1 VHPVGL
7 LNLIYRLIRQYLSV
21 SIYYKRH
28 VMFCISFP
36 ADNRTSVYTPNVSA
50 LRRKLVEFS
59 LLHIFLHRY
68 ILYE

>member
-1 VHPVGL
+1 
-7 LNLIYRLIRQYLSV
+7 
-21 SIYYKRH
+21 
-28 VMFCISFP
+28 MFCISFP